1 MFASVKYLFFEVS
14 FHKKKGLDF
23 KTPNQMAE
31 DFYKPTA

>member
-1 MFASVKYLFFEVS
+1 MIVEIHVAELEFS

-31 DFYKPTA
+31 DFYKSAD